1 MKKLI
6 YTIICFKCILGITEG
21 SPYHKYIKLF
31 SNLLILCMCC
41 SMILSL
47 KQNVESTYIDLKTQ
61 WEEALDFI
69 IDEEDIE
76 NGSRYYEEKLLEVQE
91 YESVD

>member
-1 MKKLI
+1 
-6 YTIICFKCILGITEG
+6 
-21 SPYHKYIKLF
+21 
-31 SNLLILCMCC
+31 
-41 SMILSL
+41 MILSL
-47 KQNVESTYIDLKTQ
+47 KQNVESTYIDLKTR